1 MKVGE
6 IVVLP
11 GCGVGAIEARVNMEV
26 EGQDVDLMRIAL
38 SGSGDTVWIPANR
51 LVDQGVRPVM
61 DPSLIDRVM
70 DTLSSQSAPTQ
81 RKQWNQRQ
89 RRYAQ
94 LLMSNQPVMLAQLVG
109 ELGAVDADKALSFTE
124 KRMYRQAWD
133 LLLGELAA
141 SAGVSLE
148 DMAAQ
153 VCERAE
159 IRAPQAAA

>member
-1 MKVGE
+1 
-6 IVVLP
+6 
-11 GCGVGAIEARVNMEV
+11 
-26 EGQDVDLMRIAL
+26 MRIAL
-38 SGSGDTVWIPANR
+38 SGSGDTVWIPVNR
-51 LVDQGVRPVM
+51 
-61 DPSLIDRVM
+61 PSTRA
-70 DTLSSQSAPTQ
+70 SAPSWTPASSIASWTPS
-81 RKQWNQRQ
+81 RPSPRRPSASRNQRQ

-141 SAGVSLE
+141 SAGVPLE
-148 DMAAQ
+148 DKAAQ